1 MPILP
6 NLPRALARLPRSVSR
21 ASLIALLAGA
31 LVTPALLTPAL
42 AQQTNLPDL
51 SMTPTP
57 DTGAAAQASQQ
68 VLGPNTETP
77 QLPALGEGMLVG
89 VNDDMI
95 TSYDL
100 KQRMLL
106 LIVTSGVQVTQENYA
121 AFQQQALNSLIDEH
135 LQKQEMDHWKVKITD
150 KEIDEEIN
158 RMARQSNMTGPQ
170 LLAELKKVGIE
181 PQTLRDQIAAQ
192 TGWSQLVGGRYHS
205 SAAVGKAQID
215 AMMDR
220 IIADGQKPQYQVSEI
235 FLDPAA
241 AGGLEN
247 AQKGAQQLHDQ
258 IEAKAAP
265 FQAVARQFSNA
276 PSAAQGGDEGWLVS
290 GNIDP
295 QVENVLKSLTPGQI
309 SQPVTTKDGVY
320 IFLLRQKS
328 EGNADMIFSV
338 RQAAVPLPANASP
351 AQVQAAEAQLAAF
364 RGRVKTC
371 DAVDTAHVQGI
382 QTTNLG
388 DAQLSLLKVDY
399 AQALRPLKENQSTAP
414 MRNAQNVNVLYVC
427 DRQLAGEN
435 AVGRDQVEGN
445 LVNERLSML
454 GKRYLRELRG
464 AATIENKQ

>member
-6 NLPRALARLPRSVSR
+6 NLPRALARLPRSVTR
-21 ASLIALLAGA
+21 ASQIALAAGMLAC
-31 LVTPALLTPAL
+31 TPAL
-42 AQQTNLPDL
+42 AQETSLPDL
-51 SMTPTP
+51 TMTPTP
-57 DTGAAAQASQQ
+57 DTGSAALASQPA
-68 VLGPNTETP
+68 LGQNTQTP

-106 LIVTSGVQVTQENYA
+106 LIVTSGVQVTNENYA
-121 AFQQQALNSLIDEH
+121 GFQQQALNSLIDEH
-135 LQKQEMDHWKVKITD
+135 LQKQELDHWKVKITD
-150 KEIDEEIN
+150 KEIDEEIT
-158 RMARQSNMTGPQ
+158 RMARQSNMTAPQ

-181 PQTLRDQIAAQ
+181 PQTLRDQIGAQ

-205 SAAVGKAQID
+205 SAAVGKAQVD
-215 AMMDR
+215 ALMDK
-220 IIADGQKPQYQVSEI
+220 IIADGQKPQYLVSDI
-235 FLDPAA
+235 FLDPAQ
-241 AGGLEN
+241 AGSLDN
-247 AQKGAQQLHDQ
+247 AQKGAQQLYEQ

-295 QVENVLKSLTPGQI
+295 EVEGVLKSLAPGQMSKPI
-309 SQPVTTKDGVY
+309 TTKDGVY
-320 IFLLRQKS
+320 IYLLRQKS
-328 EGNADMIFSV
+328 DGNADMIFSV

-351 AQVQAAEAQLAAF
+351 AQVQAAEAQLASF
-364 RGRVKTC
+364 RNRVKTC
-371 DAVDTAHVQGI
+371 DAVDGARVQGVQI
-382 QTTNLG
+382 TNLG
-388 DAQLSLLKVDY
+388 DAQLSLLKAEY

-414 MRNAQNVNVLYVC
+414 LRNAQNVDVLYVC
-427 DRQLAGEN
+427 DRQLAGDN
-435 AVGRDQVEGN
+435 AVGREQVEGN